1 MKIPRRAGRLL
12 RIFGDFSIW
21 LVWTPKGPQRPN
33 VVLVV
38 FDTLLSETGG
48 DARVIDHDFENP
60 ARITDS
66 RLSM

>member
-48 DARVIDHDFENP
+48 MLGLS
-60 ARITDS
+60 ITIS
-66 RLSM
+66 RTQLELPTRG